1 MKKKKYLFLIF
12 IIFLIDQITK
22 IIISNNINLNGGLI
36 MAYYAPFYR
45 PTYYDPVQQ
54 NPMGQFNQQFQQPVP
69 QQMQPLQTSQQ
80 STNDF
85 LWVLNE
91 NEATSYPVAP
101 NNTVTLWDK
110 NLPTIYI
117 KSVNAQGVPSMRIL
131 DFTERDSTS
140 SKMPSAPSFNSQNN
154 FVTIDRL
161 NALKCDVEALRG
173 KLDELNAKPAAK
185 SKKTEVE
192 NRE

>member
-1 MKKKKYLFLIF
+1 
-12 IIFLIDQITK
+12 
-22 IIISNNINLNGGLI
+22 

-54 NPMGQFNQQFQQPVP
+54 NPMGQFNQQYQ
-69 QQMQPLQTSQQ
+69 QQMNQTMQQAPMPTQP
-80 STNDF
+80 TNDF

-117 KSVNAQGVPSMRIL
+117 KSVNAQGVPSMRVL
-131 DFTERDSTS
+131 DFVERTATN
-140 SKMPSAPSFNSQNN
+140 PTLPVGTAFNSTNN
-154 FVTIDRL
+154 FVTIDSF
-161 NALKCDVEALRG
+161 NALKGDVEALKG
-173 KLDELNAKPAAK
+173 KLDELKPK
-185 SKKTEVE
+185 NTPKTRKMEVE
-192 NRE
+192 SDE

>member
-1 MKKKKYLFLIF
+1 
-12 IIFLIDQITK
+12 
-22 IIISNNINLNGGLI
+22 

-45 PTYYDPVQQ
+45 PTYYEPAQQ
-54 NPMGQFNQQFQQPVP
+54 SPMGQFNQQFQQPMNQP
-69 QQMQPLQTSQQ
+69 MQNAQMPIQGQP
-80 STNDF
+80 TNDF

-117 KSVNAQGVPSMRIL
+117 KSVNAQGVPSMRVL
-131 DFTERDSTS
+131 DFVERSATAPKTPST
-140 SKMPSAPSFNSQNN
+140 PSFNSPDN
-154 FVTIDRL
+154 FVTIDSF
-161 NALKCDVEALRG
+161 NALKGDVEALRG

-185 SKKTEVE
+185 SKKTEAE
-192 NRE
+192 NHE

>member
-1 MKKKKYLFLIF
+1 
-12 IIFLIDQITK
+12 
-22 IIISNNINLNGGLI
+22 

-45 PTYYDPVQQ
+45 PTYYDPVQP
-54 NPMGQFNQQFQQPVP
+54 NPMGQFNQQYQQPMP
-69 QQMQPLQTSQQ
+69 QQMQPVQTAQQ
-80 STNDF
+80 PTNDF

-131 DFTERDSTS
+131 DFVERTS
-140 SKMPSAPSFNSQNN
+140 ATPTPPVVTAFNLPNN
-154 FVTIDRL
+154 FATIEQF
-161 NALKCDVEALRG
+161 NALKGDVEALRS
-173 KLDELNAKPAAK
+173 KLDELKPKNTPKA
-185 SKKTEVE
+185 KKTEVE
-192 NRE
+192 NDE

>member
-1 MKKKKYLFLIF
+1 
-12 IIFLIDQITK
+12 
-22 IIISNNINLNGGLI
+22 

-54 NPMGQFNQQFQQPVP
+54 NPMGQFNQQFQQPMGQP
-69 QQMQPLQTSQQ
+69 MQNAQMPMQGQP
-80 STNDF
+80 TNDF

-131 DFTERDSTS
+131 DFTERLVNAPKTPST
-140 SKMPSAPSFNSQNN
+140 PSFNSPDK
-154 FVTIDRL
+154 FVTIDSF
-161 NALKCDVEALRG
+161 NDLKCDVEALRG
-173 KLDELNAKPAAK
+173 KLDELNAKPITKA
-185 SKKTEVE
+185 KKTEVE
-192 NRE
+192 NDG

>member
-1 MKKKKYLFLIF
+1 
-12 IIFLIDQITK
+12 
-22 IIISNNINLNGGLI
+22 

-45 PTYYDPVQQ
+45 PTYYDPAQQ
-54 NPMGQFNQQFQQPVP
+54 NPMGQFNQQFQQPTGQP
-69 QQMQPLQTSQQ
+69 MQQAPMQTQP
-80 STNDF
+80 TNDF

-131 DFTERDSTS
+131 DFTERLVNANKTPST
-140 SKMPSAPSFNSQNN
+140 PSFDSKNN
-154 FVTIDRL
+154 FVTIDSF
-161 NALKCDVEALRG
+161 NALEAKFAALEG
-173 KLDELNAKPAAK
+173 KVDELRPKASAKT
-185 SKKTEVE
+185 KKVEVE
-192 NRE
+192 NDG

>member
-1 MKKKKYLFLIF
+1 
-12 IIFLIDQITK
+12 
-22 IIISNNINLNGGLI
+22 

-54 NPMGQFNQQFQQPVP
+54 NPMGQFNQQYQQLMA
-69 QQMQPLQTSQQ
+69 QQMQNAQMPIQGQP
-80 STNDF
+80 TNDF

-131 DFTERDSTS
+131 DFTERTAMPNKTPST
-140 SKMPSAPSFNSQNN
+140 PSFNSPDN
-154 FVTIDRL
+154 FVTIDIF
-161 NALKCDVEALRG
+161 NALKGDVEALRC
-173 KLDELNAKPAAK
+173 KLDELNAKPVSK
-185 SKKTEVE
+185 SKKAEVE
-192 NRE
+192 NDG

>member
-1 MKKKKYLFLIF
+1 
-12 IIFLIDQITK
+12 
-22 IIISNNINLNGGLI
+22 

-45 PTYYDPVQQ
+45 PTYYDPIQQ
-54 NPMGQFNQQFQQPVP
+54 NPMGQFNQQYQ
-69 QQMQPLQTSQQ
+69 QQMNQPIQQALMQTQP
-80 STNDF
+80 TNDF

-131 DFTERDSTS
+131 DFTERAATAPRT
-140 SKMPSAPSFNSQNN
+140 PSAPSFNSPNN
-154 FVTIDRL
+154 LVTLDSF
-161 NALKCDVEALRG
+161 NAFKGDAEALRG
-173 KLDELNAKPAAK
+173 KRDELNAKPVST
-185 SKKTEVE
+185 SKKTEVDIDG
-192 NRE
+192 

>member
-1 MKKKKYLFLIF
+1 
-12 IIFLIDQITK
+12 
-22 IIISNNINLNGGLI
+22 

-45 PTYYDPVQQ
+45 PTYYDPAQQ
-54 NPMGQFNQQFQQPVP
+54 NPMGQFNQQFQSPMSQPIQNAQIP
-69 QQMQPLQTSQQ
+69 MQGQQ
-80 STNDF
+80 TNDF

-131 DFTERDSTS
+131 DFTERS
-140 SKMPSAPSFNSQNN
+140 SAATKTPSMPSFDSQNN
-154 FVTIDRL
+154 FVTIDSF
-161 NALKCDVEALRG
+161 NALEAKFSALES
-173 KLDELNAKPAAK
+173 KVDELRPKSSYKAKK
-185 SKKTEVE
+185 VEVE
-192 NRE
+192 NDG

>member
-1 MKKKKYLFLIF
+1 
-12 IIFLIDQITK
+12 
-22 IIISNNINLNGGLI
+22 

-45 PTYYDPVQQ
+45 PTYYEPAQQ
-54 NPMGQFNQQFQQPVP
+54 NPMGQFNQQFQQPMVQP
-69 QQMQPLQTSQQ
+69 TQNAQMPMQGQP
-80 STNDF
+80 TNDF

-131 DFTERDSTS
+131 DFTERAATASKTASTG
-140 SKMPSAPSFNSQNN
+140 SFNSHSN
-154 FVTIDRL
+154 FVTLDIF
-161 NALKCDVEALRG
+161 NALEAKFSALES
-173 KLDELNAKPAAK
+173 KVDELRPKASAKAK
-185 SKKTEVE
+185 KVEVE
-192 NRE
+192 NDG

>member
-1 MKKKKYLFLIF
+1 
-12 IIFLIDQITK
+12 
-22 IIISNNINLNGGLI
+22 

-54 NPMGQFNQQFQQPVP
+54 SQIGQFNQQFQQPMV
-69 QQMQPLQTSQQ
+69 QQTQNAQMPMQGQP
-80 STNDF
+80 TNDF

-131 DFTERDSTS
+131 DFTERAATASKTNSVPS
-140 SKMPSAPSFNSQNN
+140 SNSPNN
-154 FVTIDRL
+154 FVTLDSF
-161 NALKCDVEALRG
+161 NALKGDVEALRG
-173 KLDELNAKPAAK
+173 KLNELNPKNTPK
-185 SKKTEVE
+185 TKKTEVGDDG
-192 NRE
+192 

>member
-1 MKKKKYLFLIF
+1 
-12 IIFLIDQITK
+12 
-22 IIISNNINLNGGLI
+22 

-45 PTYYDPVQQ
+45 PTYYDPAQQ
-54 NPMGQFNQQFQQPVP
+54 NPMGQFNQQYQQP
-69 QQMQPLQTSQQ
+69 MSQQ
-80 STNDF
+80 IQQAPIQTQPTNDF

-131 DFTERDSTS
+131 DFTERAATASKTASTD
-140 SKMPSAPSFNSQNN
+140 SFNSHNN
-154 FVTIDRL
+154 FVTLDSF
-161 NALKCDVEALRG
+161 NALEAKFSALES
-173 KLDELNAKPAAK
+173 KVDELRPKASAKAK
-185 SKKTEVE
+185 KVEVE
-192 NRE
+192 NDA

>member
-1 MKKKKYLFLIF
+1 
-12 IIFLIDQITK
+12 
-22 IIISNNINLNGGLI
+22 

-54 NPMGQFNQQFQQPVP
+54 NPMGQFNQQFQQPIP
-69 QQMQPLQTSQQ
+69 QPMQNAQIPMQGQP
-80 STNDF
+80 TNDF

-131 DFTERDSTS
+131 DFTERTSTAPRT
-140 SKMPSAPSFNSQNN
+140 PSMPSFNSSDK
-154 FVTIDRL
+154 FVTLDSF
-161 NALKCDVEALRG
+161 NSLKGDVEALRG
-173 KLDELNAKPAAK
+173 KLDELNAKPIAK
-185 SKKTEVE
+185 SKKVEVE

>member
-1 MKKKKYLFLIF
+1 
-12 IIFLIDQITK
+12 
-22 IIISNNINLNGGLI
+22 

-45 PTYYDPVQQ
+45 PTYYEPVQQ
-54 NPMGQFNQQFQQPVP
+54 NPMGQFNQQFQQNMDQPM
-69 QQMQPLQTSQQ
+69 QNAQMPMQTQPA
-80 STNDF
+80 NDF

-131 DFTERDSTS
+131 DFTERSTIAP
-140 SKMPSAPSFNSQNN
+140 KTPSTPSFNSPNN
-154 FVTIDRL
+154 FVTLDSF
-161 NALKCDVEALRG
+161 NALKGDVEALRG
-173 KLDELNAKPAAK
+173 KLDELNAKPVAK

-192 NRE
+192 NDG

>member
-1 MKKKKYLFLIF
+1 
-12 IIFLIDQITK
+12 
-22 IIISNNINLNGGLI
+22 

-54 NPMGQFNQQFQQPVP
+54 NPMGQFNQQFQPPMAQPM
-69 QQMQPLQTSQQ
+69 QNAQMPMQGQP
-80 STNDF
+80 TNDF

-131 DFTERDSTS
+131 DFTERLANAHKTS
-140 SKMPSAPSFNSQNN
+140 SEPSFNSTNN
-154 FVTIDRL
+154 FVTIDSF
-161 NALKCDVEALRG
+161 NALKGDVEALRG
-173 KLDELNAKPAAK
+173 KLDELNAKPVAK
-185 SKKTEVE
+185 SKKAEVE
-192 NRE
+192 NDG

>member
-1 MKKKKYLFLIF
+1 
-12 IIFLIDQITK
+12 
-22 IIISNNINLNGGLI
+22 

-45 PTYYDPVQQ
+45 PTYYEPAQQ
-54 NPMGQFNQQFQQPVP
+54 NPMGQFNQQYQ
-69 QQMQPLQTSQQ
+69 QQMNQPIQQAPMQTQP
-80 STNDF
+80 TNDF

-110 NLPTIYI
+110 NLPTIYV

-131 DFTERDSTS
+131 DFTERLA
-140 SKMPSAPSFNSQNN
+140 SAPKTPSTATFDSPNN
-154 FVTIDRL
+154 FITL
-161 NALKCDVEALRG
+161 ESFNALKGDVEALRG
-173 KLDELNAKPAAK
+173 KLDELNAKPVAK

-192 NRE
+192 THE

>member
-1 MKKKKYLFLIF
+1 
-12 IIFLIDQITK
+12 
-22 IIISNNINLNGGLI
+22 

-54 NPMGQFNQQFQQPVP
+54 NPMGQFNQQFQQPMGQP
-69 QQMQPLQTSQQ
+69 MQNTQMPMQGQP
-80 STNDF
+80 TNDF

-117 KSVNAQGVPSMRIL
+117 KSVNSQGIPSMRVL
-131 DFTERDSTS
+131 DFVERTATS
-140 SKMPSAPSFNSQNN
+140 PTPPVGASFNSTNN
-154 FVTIDRL
+154 FVTLDSF
-161 NALKCDVEALRG
+161 NALKVDVEALRG
-173 KLDELNAKPAAK
+173 KLDELNAKPVTK
-185 SKKTEVE
+185 SKKAEVE
-192 NRE
+192 NDG

>member
-1 MKKKKYLFLIF
+1 
-12 IIFLIDQITK
+12 
-22 IIISNNINLNGGLI
+22 

-54 NPMGQFNQQFQQPVP
+54 NPMGQFNQQYQ
-69 QQMQPLQTSQQ
+69 QQMNQPIQQAPMQTQP
-80 STNDF
+80 TNDF

-131 DFTERDSTS
+131 DFTERAATA
-140 SKMPSAPSFNSQNN
+140 SKTPSAPSFNSPNN
-154 FVTIDRL
+154 FVTLDSF
-161 NALKCDVEALRG
+161 NALKGYVEALRG
-173 KLDELNAKPAAK
+173 KLDELSTKPVAKT
-185 SKKTEVE
+185 KKAEVE
-192 NRE
+192 IDA

>member
-1 MKKKKYLFLIF
+1 
-12 IIFLIDQITK
+12 
-22 IIISNNINLNGGLI
+22 

-54 NPMGQFNQQFQQPVP
+54 NPMGQFNQQYQQPMS
-69 QQMQPLQTSQQ
+69 QQMQQAPMQTQP
-80 STNDF
+80 TNDF

-131 DFTERDSTS
+131 DFTERAANATKTTS
-140 SKMPSAPSFNSQNN
+140 VQSFNSHDN
-154 FVTIDRL
+154 FVTIDSF
-161 NALKCDVEALRG
+161 NALEAKFSALES
-173 KLDELNAKPAAK
+173 KVDEMRPKASAKAK
-185 SKKTEVE
+185 KVEVE
-192 NRE
+192 NDA

>member
-1 MKKKKYLFLIF
+1 
-12 IIFLIDQITK
+12 
-22 IIISNNINLNGGLI
+22 

-45 PTYYDPVQQ
+45 PTYYEPAQQ
-54 NPMGQFNQQFQQPVP
+54 NPMGQINQQYQQPMSQP
-69 QQMQPLQTSQQ
+69 MQQAPMQTQP
-80 STNDF
+80 TNDF

-117 KSVNAQGVPSMRIL
+117 KSVNAQGVPSMRVL
-131 DFTERDSTS
+131 DFVERTSTN
-140 SKMPSAPSFNSQNN
+140 PTPPVGTAFNSTNN
-154 FVTIDRL
+154 FVTLDSF
-161 NALKCDVEALRG
+161 NALKDDVEALRG
-173 KLDELNAKPAAK
+173 KMDELNAKPIAK

-192 NRE
+192 NDE

>member
-1 MKKKKYLFLIF
+1 
-12 IIFLIDQITK
+12 
-22 IIISNNINLNGGLI
+22 

-54 NPMGQFNQQFQQPVP
+54 NPMGQFNQQYQQPMA
-69 QQMQPLQTSQQ
+69 QQMQNAQMQMQTQP
-80 STNDF
+80 TNEF

-117 KSVNAQGVPSMRIL
+117 KSVNAQGVPSMRVL
-131 DFTERDSTS
+131 DFTERTATAPKQPVS
-140 SKMPSAPSFNSQNN
+140 SPFGSANN
-154 FVTIDRL
+154 FVTIESF
-161 NALKCDVEALRG
+161 NALEAKFAALEG
-173 KLDELNAKPAAK
+173 KVDELRPKASAKT
-185 SKKTEVE
+185 KKVEVE
-192 NRE
+192 NDA